1 MKRPVPTKNMYS
13 DNAKVLV
20 KLIETINEKNIIS

>member
-1 MKRPVPTKNMYS
+1 MNRPVPNKEMYS

-20 KLIETINEKNIIS
+20 DLIETINEKNIIS